1 MKAYS
6 LVVMFA
12 VLSVAAIIWRQYN
25 YPDDAFTSA
34 ALATVA
40 GILLFAATVIEV
52 KRILR
57 REKK

>member
-6 LVVMFA
+6 MVVMFA

-40 GILLFAATVIEV
+40 GFVLLDATVIEV
-52 KRILR
+52 KRVLKGGR
-57 REKK
+57 K

>member
-25 YPDDAFTSA
+25 YQDDAFTSA

-40 GILLFAATVIEV
+40 GFVLLAATVIEV
-52 KRILR
+52 KRILKGGKR
-57 REKK
+57 